1 MSRRLGPTSRRELI
15 AWMRERGWD
24 GPVPG
29 ANHSHMVRGAQHV
42 VLPTQR
48 EIGSGLLLRVLRQAG
63 YSRNDWLENR

>member
-1 MSRRLGPTSRRELI
+1 
-15 AWMRERGWD
+15 MRERGWD

-29 ANHSHMVRGAQHV
+29 ANHSHMVRGAHHV

-63 YSRNDWLENR
+63 YSRDDWLEER